1 MPDKKFINLKGDI
14 RLMQKKD
21 LSIVFKLFNIQ
32 QEKYKFR
39 YKLSQEELLQILL
52 PKDNVVWTWVIE
64 NLVEGKMQVT
74 DFYSMHRMT

>member
-1 MPDKKFINLKGDI
+1 
-14 RLMQKKD
+14 MQKKD
-21 LSIVFKLFNIQ
+21 LSNVFKLFNIQ